1 MVREPPLPGM
11 PATDVL
17 KEIHGRLG
25 FVPQIYQELS
35 VWPDLLRAIWDGH
48 RRVLP
53 DGTAESRCRCAVA
66 LAVAA
71 VHGCRYLVDFYTAM
85 LHQAGV
91 SAEELEG
98 LMATVHFSGGTA
110 DLVSGVGLSQAVDPE
125 LLPYLPHRG
134 RPL

>member
-1 MVREPPLPGM
+1 V
-11 PATDVL
+11 PAADVL
-17 KEIHGRLG
+17 TEIHGRLG
-25 FVPQIYQELS
+25 FVPQMYQALS
-35 VWPDLLRAIWDGH
+35 DWPDLLRTVWDGQ

-53 DGTAESRCRCAVA
+53 DGTAASRNRCAVA

-85 LHQAGV
+85 LRQAGL
-91 SAEELEG
+91 SADELAG
-98 LMATVHFSGGTA
+98 VMAAVHVSGGAA
-110 DLVSGVGLSQAVDPE
+110 DLVSGAGLSQAVDPE

>member
-1 MVREPPLPGM
+1 MVREPPLPDT
-11 PATDVL
+11 PAAEVL
-17 KEIHGRLG
+17 QEIHSRLG
-25 FVPQIYQELS
+25 FVPQMYQALS
-35 VWPDLLRAIWDGH
+35 VWPDLLRTTWDGH
-48 RRVLP
+48 RGVLP
-53 DGTAESRCRCAVA
+53 DGTAASHSRCAVA

-85 LHQAGV
+85 LRQAGV

-98 LMATVHFSGGTA
+98 VMATVHFSGGTA
-110 DLVSGVGLSQAVDPE
+110 DLVSAAGLSQAVDPE

>member
-1 MVREPPLPGM
+1 MVREPPLPDI

-17 KEIHGRLG
+17 REIHGRLG
-25 FVPQIYQELS
+25 FVPQMYQALS
-35 VWPDLLRAIWDGH
+35 DWPDLLRTIWDGH

-53 DGTAESRCRCAVA
+53 DGTAAGRSRCAVA

-85 LHQAGV
+85 LRQAGV

-98 LMATVHFSGGTA
+98 VMASVHIIGGTA
-110 DLVSGVGLSQAVDPE
+110 DLVSAAGFSQAVDPE